1 MIIIYSR
8 KNDTTIA
15 RFSATWIDKLK
26 EYYRTHLNIDDD
38 IIDCVVH
45 KYITKVEGDGFRAYA
60 MAKCS
65 PEDTFDAEIGKQI
78 AKTRLMNKYNKVVTG
93 INKELVKLIK
103 SDMSFLKGE

>member
-1 MIIIYSR
+1 ML
-8 KNDTTIA
+8 A

-78 AKTRLMNKYNKVVTG
+78 ARTRLINKYNKVVTG
-93 INKELVKLIK
+93 INRELIKLVKSDLI
-103 SDMSFLKGE
+103 FLKGE

>member
-8 KNDTTIA
+8 KNDTMVA

-45 KYITKVEGDGFRAYA
+45 KYITKVEGDELD
-60 MAKCS
+60 M
-65 PEDTFDAEIGKQI
+65 
-78 AKTRLMNKYNKVVTG
+78 VTHTIFQMTQDG
-93 INKELVKLIK
+93 ILKEC
-103 SDMSFLKGE
+103 

>member
-93 INKELVKLIK
+93 INKELVKLVK
-103 SDMSFLKGE
+103 ADLNFLKGE

>member
-8 KNDTTIA
+8 KNDTMIA

-45 KYITKVEGDGFRAYA
+45 NYITKVEADGFRAYA

-78 AKTRLMNKYNKVVTG
+78 AKTRLMNKYNKVVVG
-93 INKELVKLIK
+93 INKELVKLVK
-103 SDMSFLKGE
+103 SDLGFLLGE